1 MRNALYRGGLIRI
14 SCQRTIQVPAK
25 QTLQGARPV
34 PDLRLGE
41 SWDIL
46 NRNVDENTVNNR

>member
-34 PDLRLGE
+34 PDLRPGE

-46 NRNVDENTVNNR
+46 NRNVDENTVYKR